1 MSYSTFTIRSYDI
14 KITLQRVFRMK
25 NDNNK
30 QSNFSKINKAK
41 YEFKEEQN
49 QNLKKI
55 EMGTGV

>member
-1 MSYSTFTIRSYDI
+1 
-14 KITLQRVFRMK
+14 MK

-30 QSNFSKINKAK
+30 QSNISKINKAK
-41 YEFKEEQN
+41 YEFKEQN

>member
-1 MSYSTFTIRSYDI
+1 
-14 KITLQRVFRMK
+14 MK

-30 QSNFSKINKAK
+30 QSNISKINEAK

>member
-1 MSYSTFTIRSYDI
+1 MSYSTFTIRSDDI
-14 KITLQRVFRMK
+14 KITLQRVFCMK

-30 QSNFSKINKAK
+30 QSNISKINKAK